1 MRSASEHRVPRGGPC
16 TAWNGRPSRTPARP
30 GARINVTE
38 PARAC
43 QRSSR
48 SPSRDERTSNRAEP
62 AHGEDRDEPPVPA
75 AVQMRGD
82 ADRPRAVD
90 GDPRLVGTPGPQAPD
105 LGAVRADARRE
116 RARELGQ
123 GREALERR
131 LEVVAVD
138 LHPDAGGP
146 ERTLHP
152 AQRTALDLAP
162 ELAQE
167 RLAHQP
173 VDVREPSRRDL
184 PERRRQRPT
193 SERRAH
199 PNPGRCLRNRM
210 NPMPAAVS
218 SRKCAI
224 TIGHARL
231 VRVNTN
237 PNSKP
242 IATLP
247 RNPPHPWYRW

>member
-1 MRSASEHRVPRGGPC
+1 MRSASEHRAPRGGPC
-16 TAWNGRPSRTPARP
+16 TEWYGRPSRTPARP

-38 PARAC
+38 PARAS
-43 QRSSR
+43 QRSST

-62 AHGEDRDEPPVPA
+62 ATEHRDEPPVPA
-75 AVQMRGD
+75 TVKVRGD
-82 ADRPRAVD
+82 ADRTRSVD
-90 GDPRLVGTPGPQAPD
+90 GDPRLVGSPGPEPTD
-105 LGAVRADARRE
+105 LAAVRTDPGRE
-116 RARELGQ
+116 RGRQLGQ
-123 GREALERR
+123 EREAFERR
-131 LEVVAVD
+131 HDVIAVD
-138 LHPDAGGP
+138 LHPHARST
-146 ERTLHP
+146 ERPRHP
-152 AQRTALDLAP
+152 SQRTALDLAT
-162 ELAQE
+162 ETDQE

-173 VDVREPSRRDL
+173 VDVREPPTRDAA
-184 PERRRQRPT
+184 ERRRQRAPD
-193 SERRAH
+193 ERPAH

-237 PNSKP
+237 PNSTP

-247 RNPPHPWYRW
+247 RNPPQPWYRW